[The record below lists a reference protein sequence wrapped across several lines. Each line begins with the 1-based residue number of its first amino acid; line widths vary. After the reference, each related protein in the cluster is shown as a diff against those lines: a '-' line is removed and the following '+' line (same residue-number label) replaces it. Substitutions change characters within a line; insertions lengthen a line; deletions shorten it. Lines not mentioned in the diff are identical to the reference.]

1 MAKLTSISST
11 LAIYKKVPVVGKH
24 VAPHQYDPQGSAFVI
39 FRVAANKISLNL
51 SFYLI
56 GQTYQGPGSASEAGK
71 PNQQLTI
78 RLPPRAPD
86 VYGSSGRIGHDI
98 LLVTAGASVQMQW
111 NPAGPRLRQATQCLD
126 GTCGTRSRRRQ
137 AQSLLDQAQ
146 VWRDSDDAVA
156 VIVKYAIASIPLL
169 PLIWYFLAVT

>member
-1 MAKLTSISST
+1 
-11 LAIYKKVPVVGKH
+11 
-24 VAPHQYDPQGSAFVI
+24 
-39 FRVAANKISLNL
+39 
-51 SFYLI
+51 
-56 GQTYQGPGSASEAGK
+56 
-71 PNQQLTI
+71 
-78 RLPPRAPD
+78 
-86 VYGSSGRIGHDI
+86 
-98 LLVTAGASVQMQW
+98 MQW

-169 PLIWYFLAVT
+169 LIWYFLAGGDVTRTDSARVTRRLFGGHSDGPRLGVSAIAGGQRLPDPHAPASAALSGHAGLGAGLSMLNNCIIT

>member
-56 GQTYQGPGSASEAGK
+56 GQTYPGKGLGP
-71 PNQQLTI
+71 
-78 RLPPRAPD
+78 
-86 VYGSSGRIGHDI
+86 
-98 LLVTAGASVQMQW
+98 
-111 NPAGPRLRQATQCLD
+111 
-126 GTCGTRSRRRQ
+126 SRRR
-137 AQSLLDQAQ
+137 AKPASLT
-146 VWRDSDDAVA
+146 S
-156 VIVKYAIASIPLL
+156 S
-169 PLIWYFLAVT
+169 